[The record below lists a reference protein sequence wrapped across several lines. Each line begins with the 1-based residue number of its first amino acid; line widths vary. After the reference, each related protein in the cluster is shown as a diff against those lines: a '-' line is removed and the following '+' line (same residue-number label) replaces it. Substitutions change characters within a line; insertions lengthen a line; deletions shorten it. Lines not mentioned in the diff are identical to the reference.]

1 MLNDFVIKKTML
13 SMWFKRVHDHIN
25 LIESRVRNI
34 DVNNPQDVDYQYLID
49 DLETQFENI
58 KIVRKVIKNDAFLRG
73 INHKDIKKS

>member
-34 DVNNPQDVDYQYLID
+34 DVNNPHLVDYQYLID

>member
-1 MLNDFVIKKTML
+1 MLNDFTNKKIML